1 MTDEILVQGTLAKF
15 QSLVDGTVRIIVDTH
30 TPSEAMALLQAG
42 VGQAVVVAPLT
53 EPPSGVCDGDS
64 KEQAGPEVSA
74 RPSVPDNKG
83 PYSAEAQAL
92 WRMGFFNIRQVW
104 KAAGTDAQ
112 YLEWLKG
119 QPCVVHGKAGCPSE
133 NYVDGKLQSI
143 PCHVRITDDKLQ
155 TGSGGTGIKPEYSAA
170 SVCNTA
176 HQRQHQHGYDAVLPK
191 SKWISHAH
199 QQVTQWASETI
210 KEDLGRD
217 HWHQVAP
224 VELLQ
229 WCAERG
235 VDKSWLPR
243 IYRDAA

>member
-1 MTDEILVQGTLAKF
+1 MTDGAILVQGTLAKF

-53 EPPSGVCDGDS
+53 ESHNGIRENP
-64 KEQAGPEVSA
+64 KEQTGPEAVRQPPA
-74 RPSVPDNKG
+74 PDNKG
-83 PYSAEAQAL
+83 PYSNEAQAL

-104 KAAGTDAQ
+104 KAAGTDKQ

-119 QPCVVHGKAGCPSE
+119 QPCVVHSKPGCPPE
-133 NYVDGKLQSI
+133 NYVDGALQII
-143 PCHVRITDDKLQ
+143 PAHVRVTDEAAGLE
-155 TGSGGTGIKPEYSAA
+155 GGGTGIKPKYSAV

-176 HQRQHQHGYDAVLPK
+176 HQRQHNNGYESVLPMVQ
-191 SKWISHAH
+191 WIARAH

-210 KEDLGRD
+210 KADLGRD